1 MSTCQAYAPDWLCRW
16 SGIPLTNEG
25 QDFEEVFYDLNRS
38 LEGESEL
45 VRRIMGG
52 ITDQE
57 IVYQKGEGPEVV
69 IPDGQGGMVPRKG
82 TMLMLKYFIA
92 KRVELVLESA
102 KDIEHKSLLDIGAT
116 SDLLFRYFNK
126 RGVGLNVSPQSV
138 EYMKAHGIE
147 AVVGDAESL
156 QFEDK
161 SFDCLFCF
169 QTLEHLENPVRA
181 LREFVRVMREKLF
194 LTIPLVSRTKI
205 CGFETPLRGRHRW
218 HTFEFSDSD
227 FRKIVKRVGL
237 RVARYV
243 PIYPYGKARNF
254 HQRLFVNRWG
264 NHPWFEG
271 FSFYELEH
279 ETSSPAAAR

>member
-1 MSTCQAYAPDWLCRW
+1 MSTCQAYAPEWLCRW

-45 VRRIMGG
+45 VRRIMSS

-92 KRVELVLESA
+92 KRVELVLESVP
-102 KDIEHKSLLDIGAT
+102 DMEHKSLLDVGAT

-138 EYMKAHGIE
+138 EYMKTQGIE

-156 QFEDK
+156 RYEDK
-161 SFDCLFCF
+161 SFDILFCF

-181 LREFVRVMREKLF
+181 LREFARVTREKLF
-194 LTIPLVSRTKI
+194 MTIPATPTTKL
-205 CGFETPLRGRHRW
+205 CTFEPTTRGRHRW
-218 HTFEFSDSD
+218 HTFEFCDSD
-227 FRKIVKRVGL
+227 FRKLVKRVGL
-237 RVARYV
+237 RVIRHV
-243 PIYPYGKARNF
+243 SIYPFGQARNF
-254 HQRLFVNRWG
+254 RQRLFVKRWG
-264 NHPWFEG
+264 WHPWFEG

-279 ETSSPAAAR
+279 DKSSPAA